1 LFSSDNAEELTPNVG
16 LFWYFFTELFDHF
29 RAFFIFVLQYHV
41 FLYVLPLCIRFR
53 KFPIVALWG
62 QLAIICAFKAY
73 PAAGDIALYL
83 GLIPLFV
90 HLLTEVSYA
99 IFLSIVWIYVMFLLP
114 VMWRM
119 WVWTG
124 TGNANFYYALNLVI
138 ALAQSMLIVDVMSSV
153 LKRDFLI
160 RTKLK
165 EAIAKKTEKR
175 KDD

>member
-1 LFSSDNAEELTPNVG
+1 
-16 LFWYFFTELFDHF
+16 
-29 RAFFIFVLQYHV
+29 
-41 FLYVLPLCIRFR
+41 
-53 KFPIVALWG
+53 
-62 QLAIICAFKAY
+62 
-73 PAAGDIALYL
+73 
-83 GLIPLFV
+83 
-90 HLLTEVSYA
+90 
-99 IFLSIVWIYVMFLLP
+99 
-114 VMWRM
+114 M